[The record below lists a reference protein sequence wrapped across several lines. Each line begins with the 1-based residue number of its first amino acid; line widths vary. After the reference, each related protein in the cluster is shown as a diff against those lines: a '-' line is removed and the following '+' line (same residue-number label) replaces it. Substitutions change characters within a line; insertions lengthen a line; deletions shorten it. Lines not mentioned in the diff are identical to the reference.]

1 MKADIENNE
10 WKEEAPYL
18 AGLKKENPFSVPE
31 NYFDALSE
39 TIVNS
44 VYVSELK
51 EGIPV
56 PGFTVPDQY
65 FNSLHDRILTETGGG
80 ILNTLPSP
88 DGFSVPDQYF
98 QKLQSKI
105 LDRVAVEKQT
115 TAAIEEK
122 IAVVKVVP
130 NGKVKSKI
138 VRLWH
143 SGLLKYASAAC
154 FVLATTFGLYLN
166 QQHQITS
173 NASANDIAN
182 EQMLYDISEQDVIDH
197 VQGTP
202 ADAKTDSKADA
213 ELENYILNNFSQNDL
228 SSAIN

>member
-44 VYVSELK
+44 VYVSGLK
-51 EGIPV
+51 EGIAV

-65 FNSLHDRILTETGGG
+65 FSSLHDRIAAETSL
-80 ILNTLPSP
+80 LNGLPSSE
-88 DGFSVPDQYF
+88 GFSVPDQYF
-98 QKLQSKI
+98 QQLQSKI

-115 TAAIEEK
+115 PAAIEEE
-122 IAVVKVVP
+122 IAVVKTVP
-130 NGKVKSKI
+130 AVKAKSKI

-173 NASANDIAN
+173 SAAANDIAN

-202 ADAKTDSKADA
+202 ADAKVDSKADTD
-213 ELENYILNNFSQNDL
+213 LENYILNNFSQNDL

>member
-1 MKADIENNE
+1 MKTDIENNE

-31 NYFDALSE
+31 QYFDALPE
-39 TIVNS
+39 TIINS
-44 VYVSELK
+44 VYLSELK
-51 EGIPV
+51 EEMPV
-56 PGFTVPDQY
+56 PGFSVPDQY
-65 FNSLHDRILTETGGG
+65 FSSLQDRILAQTTGG
-80 ILNTLPSP
+80 ILNSLPSSE
-88 DGFSVPDQYF
+88 GFSVPDQYF

-105 LDRVAVEKQT
+105 LDRVAVEKQIPS
-115 TAAIEEK
+115 AVEEE
-122 IAVVKVVP
+122 IIPVKAE
-130 NGKVKSKI
+130 SKI
-138 VRLWH
+138 VRLWR

-166 QQHQITS
+166 QQHQITAA
-173 NASANDIAN
+173 ASANDIAN

-202 ADAKTDSKADA
+202 ADAKTNSKANAD
-213 ELENYILNNFSQNDL
+213 LENYILNNFSQNDL

>member
-1 MKADIENNE
+1 MKTDIENNE
-10 WKEEAPYL
+10 WKAEAPYL

-31 NYFDALSE
+31 QYFDALPE
-39 TIVNS
+39 TIINS
-44 VYVSELK
+44 VYLSDLK
-51 EGIPV
+51 EEMPV
-56 PGFTVPDQY
+56 PGFSVPDQY
-65 FNSLHDRILTETGGG
+65 FSSLQDRILAETGGG
-80 ILNTLPSP
+80 ILNSLPSSE
-88 DGFSVPDQYF
+88 GFSVPDQYF

-115 TAAIEEK
+115 PSAAEEE
-122 IAVVKVVP
+122 VLPVKAE
-130 NGKVKSKI
+130 SKI
-138 VRLWH
+138 VRLWR

-166 QQHQITS
+166 QQHQITAA
-173 NASANDIAN
+173 ASANDLAN

-202 ADAKTDSKADA
+202 ADANTNTKANAD
-213 ELENYILNNFSQNDL
+213 LENYILNNFSQNDL

>member
-44 VYVSELK
+44 VYVAELK

-65 FNSLHDRILTETGGG
+65 FSLLHDRILAETDL
-80 ILNTLPSP
+80 LNSLPSSE
-88 DGFSVPDQYF
+88 GFSVPDQYF

-115 TAAIEEK
+115 PTAIEEE
-122 IAVVKVVP
+122 IAVVKAAP
-130 NGKVKSKI
+130 AGKSKI

-166 QQHQITS
+166 QQHQVTR
-173 NASANDIAN
+173 NAAANDIAN

-197 VQGTP
+197 VQGTT

>member
-51 EGIPV
+51 ADIPM

-65 FNSLHDRILTETGGG
+65 FSSLHDRILTETGL
-80 ILNTLPSP
+80 LNSLPSSE
-88 DGFSVPDQYF
+88 GFSVPDQYF

-115 TAAIEEK
+115 PTAVEEE
-122 IAVVKVVP
+122 IAVIKAAP
-130 NGKVKSKI
+130 AGKSKI

-166 QQHQITS
+166 QQHQITI

-197 VQGTP
+197 VQGIP
-202 ADAKTDSKADA
+202 ADAKIDSKADA
-213 ELENYILNNFSQNDL
+213 DLENYILNNFSQNDL